1 MCVCDVITHNSLS
14 FFVNP
19 SAFLCDVVAHT
30 HIICIP
36 DCKHNMLMTVCAQVD
51 TLPLDSSYTKKM
63 RRPPDADSGTA
74 NSKRF
79 RSLSIMRDSQ
89 AWHWHIQGAL
99 LWIVE
104 CFRSFELNVMI
115 RRWEKEAV
123 QNGHSPNV
131 PYFVL
136 GNFEVKGE
144 KSHVFEKSYVFAVN
158 PLIRDEDPPSLSS
171 SASSRDITEV
181 EEERLLAIT
190 RDWTLEALRFRA
202 RLEAVRDRARRLQT

>member
-1 MCVCDVITHNSLS
+1 
-14 FFVNP
+14 
-19 SAFLCDVVAHT
+19 
-30 HIICIP
+30 
-36 DCKHNMLMTVCAQVD
+36 MLMTVCAQVD

-79 RSLSIMRDSQ
+79 RSLSIMRNSQ

-144 KSHVFEKSYVFAVN
+144 KSYVFAAH

-190 RDWTLEALRFRA
+190 RDSALEVLRIRA